1 MRRFHFV
8 VKGGLGLSFAAALL
22 ATASCEKPLKDLS
35 LDFVMTETAVIRQ
48 GETLQLP
55 FSIGEA
61 GSAALEVKAVS
72 DNSDYVA
79 AVEMSETDAAS
90 GVLKLTAPKY
100 ILAPATVNVEVSAVD
115 EANSRTVKKSVPVSA
130 EMAAGFQE
138 LSAAANTYIVKPGAF
153 VKFPAA
159 NLSGKV
165 EFASASLLWQ
175 DKKGMV
181 AESSLIRPPVPSM
194 WLSALSSAATQ

>member
-22 ATASCEKPLKDLS
+22 ATASCYKPLKDLS

-55 FSIGEA
+55 FSVGEA

-115 EANSRTVKKSVPVSA
+115 EANSRTVKKSVAVSA

-138 LSAAANTYIVKPGAF
+138 LSAAANTYREAWRIRQVPGSQPF
-153 VKFPAA
+153 RQGGIRFRIPALA
-159 NLSGKV
+159 GQ
-165 EFASASLLWQ
+165 E
-175 DKKGMV
+175 GHGG
-181 AESSLIRPPVPSM
+181 RCHR
-194 WLSALSSAATQ
+194 